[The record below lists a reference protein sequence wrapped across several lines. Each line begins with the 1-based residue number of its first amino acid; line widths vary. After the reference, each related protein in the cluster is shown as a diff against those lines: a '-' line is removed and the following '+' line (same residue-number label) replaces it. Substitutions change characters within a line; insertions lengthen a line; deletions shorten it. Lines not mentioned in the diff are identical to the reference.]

1 MAIDPPSDIVLEVA
15 RAADPERAAAVARR
29 LTKLAAPGGDPGAD
43 FAAALGQTSPATSAA
58 SATVAGALGQT
69 NPGMSAAS
77 AAVAAA
83 LGQTSPATSA
93 ASAAVAGAPDM
104 RARLTN
110 IAHVQSD
117 KARQAQVQFEAVL
130 LNSFVGEM
138 LPKDAPAAYGQ
149 GLAGDM
155 WRSML
160 ADQVSRK
167 IASSGSLGIGQ
178 RLFATH
184 PMTASSSLG
193 HAGRPSQVGAA
204 PPAQMSANALS
215 ASSSADIADGAF
227 LFSGAKRI

>member
-43 FAAALGQTSPATSAA
+43 FAAALGQTTPATSAA
-58 SATVAGALGQT
+58 RATVAGA
-69 NPGMSAAS
+69 
-77 AAVAAA
+77 V
-83 LGQTSPATSA
+83 GQTSPATSA
-93 ASAAVAGAPDM
+93 TSAAVAGAPDM
-104 RARLTN
+104 RARLMN
-110 IAHVQSD
+110 IAHAQSD
-117 KARQAQVQFEAVL
+117 KAKQAQVQFEAVL

-149 GLAGDM
+149 GLAGEM

-160 ADQVSRK
+160 ADQLSRK
-167 IASSGSLGIGQ
+167 IASSGSLGIGP

-184 PMTASSSLG
+184 PMTASSGLG
-193 HAGRPSQVGAA
+193 HAGHPSQLGAA
-204 PPAQMSANALS
+204 SAAQMSANALS
-215 ASSSADIADGAF
+215 ASSNADIADGAF

>member
-29 LTKLAAPGGDPGAD
+29 LTKLAAPGGDPGAG

-69 NPGMSAAS
+69 NPTTSAAS

-93 ASAAVAGAPDM
+93 AVAGAPDM

-110 IAHVQSD
+110 IAHAQSD

>member
-1 MAIDPPSDIVLEVA
+1 MAIQPPSDIVLDVA

-29 LTKLAAPGGDPGAD
+29 LTNLAAPTDAADAGAD
-43 FAAALGQTSPATSAA
+43 FSAALNQANPATPTA
-58 SATVAGALGQT
+58 SAPVAGAF
-69 NPGMSAAS
+69 
-77 AAVAAA
+77 
-83 LGQTSPATSA
+83 
-93 ASAAVAGAPDM
+93 DM
-104 RARLTN
+104 RARLAD
-110 IAHVQSD
+110 IAQAQSG
-117 KARQAQVQFEAVL
+117 KTKQAQVQFEAVL

-184 PMTASSSLG
+184 PMTASSALG
-193 HAGRPSQVGAA
+193 HAGHPSQVGAA

>member
-29 LTKLAAPGGDPGAD
+29 LTKLAAPAGDPGAG

-58 SATVAGALGQT
+58 NATVAGALGQT
-69 NPGMSAAS
+69 NPRTSAAS

-93 ASAAVAGAPDM
+93 ASAGPPDI
-104 RARLTN
+104 RARLKN
-110 IAHVQSD
+110 IAHAQSD

-149 GLAGDM
+149 GLAGEM

-184 PMTASSSLG
+184 PMTASSALG

>member
-58 SATVAGALGQT
+58 SATVAAALGRT
-69 NPGMSAAS
+69 NPATSAAS

-93 ASAAVAGAPDM
+93 ASAAVAGAPGM

-110 IAHVQSD
+110 IAHAQSA

-138 LPKDAPAAYGQ
+138 LPKDAPATYGQ
-149 GLAGDM
+149 GLAGEM

-184 PMTASSSLG
+184 PMTASSALG

-215 ASSSADIADGAF
+215 ASSSADITDGAF

>member
-1 MAIDPPSDIVLEVA
+1 
-15 RAADPERAAAVARR
+15 
-29 LTKLAAPGGDPGAD
+29 
-43 FAAALGQTSPATSAA
+43 
-58 SATVAGALGQT
+58 
-69 NPGMSAAS
+69 
-77 AAVAAA
+77 
-83 LGQTSPATSA
+83 
-93 ASAAVAGAPDM
+93 
-104 RARLTN
+104 
-110 IAHVQSD
+110 
-117 KARQAQVQFEAVL
+117 

-184 PMTASSSLG
+184 PMTASSALG
-193 HAGRPSQVGAA
+193 HAGRPSNLGAA

>member
-29 LTKLAAPGGDPGAD
+29 LTKLAAPAGDPGAG

-58 SATVAGALGQT
+58 NATVAGALGQT
-69 NPGMSAAS
+69 NPRTSAAS

-93 ASAAVAGAPDM
+93 ASAGPPDI

-110 IAHVQSD
+110 IAHAQSD

-149 GLAGDM
+149 GLAGEM

-184 PMTASSSLG
+184 PMTASSALG